1 MDKILYEKPTADV
14 LVIRCENGILTV
26 SGGGTITNA
35 FEDDY
40 DEL

>member
-1 MDKILYEKPTADV
+1 MNKILYEEPTTDV
-14 LVIRCENGILTV
+14 LVIRCENGFLTV

-35 FEDDY
+35 IEEDY